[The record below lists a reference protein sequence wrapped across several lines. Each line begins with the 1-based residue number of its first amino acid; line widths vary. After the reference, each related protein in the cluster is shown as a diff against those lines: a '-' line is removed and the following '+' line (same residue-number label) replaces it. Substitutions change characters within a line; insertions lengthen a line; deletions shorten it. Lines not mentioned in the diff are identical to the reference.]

1 MFYNDAT
8 LSELNS
14 ANNSSS
20 YVSKYIILWWKL
32 QMAQSTYSSMIEALS
47 FTSGLIFILFK
58 YLYLWM
64 SWSSFLKQQKDLP
77 RGQVCC
83 S

>member
-1 MFYNDAT
+1 MEDSMYPRILYALLIYVFIYILCYMFYNDAT

-32 QMAQSTYSSMIEALS
+32 QMAQNIYSSMI
-47 FTSGLIFILFK
+47 
-58 YLYLWM
+58 
-64 SWSSFLKQQKDLP
+64 
-77 RGQVCC
+77 
-83 S
+83 

>member
-32 QMAQSTYSSMIEALS
+32 QMAQNIYSSMI
-47 FTSGLIFILFK
+47 
-58 YLYLWM
+58 
-64 SWSSFLKQQKDLP
+64 
-77 RGQVCC
+77 
-83 S
+83 